1 VLSFGTIS
9 LQDKQNV
16 IKIGISMPDILLN
29 IKMKNYIR
37 HFKNELLR
45 FYDVVNEHF
54 AKKEDRIFAFM
65 NK

>member
-1 VLSFGTIS
+1 
-9 LQDKQNV
+9 
-16 IKIGISMPDILLN
+16 MPDILLN